1 MKRLHMQRGSK
12 TKEKD
17 TENTKQ
23 RQSNINN
30 TERED
35 NSITSRI
42 RKSRI
47 EYVKVEW
54 RFFLLPLSPI
64 FMKKILF
71 TCTKST
77 KI

>member
-1 MKRLHMQRGSK
+1 MKRLHMERGSK

-42 RKSRI
+42 RTSRI

-54 RFFLLPLSPI
+54 RDFFITS
-64 FMKKILF
+64 FSHF
-71 TCTKST
+71 H
-77 KI
+77 